1 MAERDI
7 WEDRRRSY
15 EAEYFQRRERELIQK
30 MRERAA
36 REAQRKELAEQT
48 GVADEDI
55 LRRLEELGY
64 TRDTVTLLHLVPLLH
79 VAWIDGSVSPAERE
93 RILEVARLRG
103 VEPGSPAY
111 QQLQGWLD
119 QRPAEGF
126 FEDAL
131 RLIGDLLQALPDE
144 ERERSRTDLVEYS
157 AAIARAS
164 GGILGLGSKVSSAE
178 REVLNRIAREIERA
192 HEGAAKQVVR

>member
-164 GGILGLGSKVSSAE
+164 GGILGLGRKVSRAE

>member
-15 EAEYFQRRERELIQK
+15 EAEYFQRRERELIDK

-36 REAQRKELAEQT
+36 REAQRKELAESV
-48 GVADEDI
+48 GVSDDDV
-55 LRRLEELGY
+55 LRGLEELGY

-79 VAWIDGSVSPAERE
+79 VAWIDGSVSQAERD

-103 VEPGSPAY
+103 VERGSTAHRE
-111 QQLQGWLD
+111 LEGWLAR
-119 QRPAEGF
+119 RPAEGF
-126 FEDAL
+126 FEDTL
-131 RLIGDLLQALPDE
+131 RLIGNLLQVLPDA
-144 ERERSRTDLVEYS
+144 ERDRSRQDLVEYS

-164 GGILGLGSKVSSAE
+164 GGLLGLGTKVSREE
-178 REVLNRIAREIERA
+178 RELLDKIARQIEQA
-192 HEGAAKQVVR
+192 HASASKQVVR

>member
-15 EAEYFQRRERELIQK
+15 EAEYFQRRERELIAK

-79 VAWIDGSVSPAERE
+79 VAWIDGSVSAAERE
-93 RILEVARLRG
+93 RILEAARLRG
-103 VEPGSPAY
+103 VEPGSAAH
-111 QQLQGWLD
+111 QQLESWLD
-119 QRPAEGF
+119 HRPAEGF
-126 FEDAL
+126 FEDTL

-144 ERERSRTDLVEYS
+144 EREQSRTDLVEYS

-164 GGILGLGSKVSSAE
+164 GGILGLGGKVSSAE
-178 REVLNRIAREIERA
+178 RELLDRIAREIERA
-192 HEGAAKQVVR
+192 HAGAAKQVVR